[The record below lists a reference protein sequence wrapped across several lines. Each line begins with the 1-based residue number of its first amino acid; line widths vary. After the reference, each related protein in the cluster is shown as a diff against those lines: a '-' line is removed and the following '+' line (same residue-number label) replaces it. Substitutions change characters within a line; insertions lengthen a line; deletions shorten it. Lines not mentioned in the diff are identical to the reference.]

1 MKKSG
6 RVGMLFGEG
15 IPESGAEVV
24 EGGAA
29 RGVVDQ
35 IGAAQQVEGQVHG
48 LRHGNAQAGPGLHE
62 IGPILAP
69 GVEGEVAVPMKLHRA
84 ELVSGAGLRV
94 EQKILI
100 EAARSEERR
109 VGKE

>member
-29 RGVVDQ
+29 RGVRDE

-48 LRHGNAQAGPGLHE
+48 LRQGNAETGTGLDE
-62 IGPILAP
+62 IGPVLAS
-69 GVEGEVAVPMKLHRA
+69 GVDGDVAIPVELQRA
-84 ELVSGAGLRV
+84 DLVAGAGLRV
-94 EQKILI
+94 DQKVPI
-100 EAARSEERR
+100 EAAHKERI
-109 VGKE
+109 